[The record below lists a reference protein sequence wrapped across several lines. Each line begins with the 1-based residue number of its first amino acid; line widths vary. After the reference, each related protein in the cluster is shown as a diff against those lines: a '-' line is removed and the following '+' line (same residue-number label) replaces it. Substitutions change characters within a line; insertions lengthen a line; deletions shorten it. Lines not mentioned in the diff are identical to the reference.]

1 MIEAGS
7 DFVEWL
13 RTLPPGGIYAVV
25 FVVAWAENVIPP
37 IPGDLV
43 VVIAGSFVALGTVGL
58 VPTFA
63 LATAGS
69 VLGFMSVFAAGR
81 RLGAAVHDPTRLR
94 WIPRGAVAT
103 VDTWLARWGLGVVAA
118 NRFLSG
124 GRAVIGLLAG
134 ASGMPASPA
143 ALWSL
148 VSALAWNGILVGG
161 GLAVGTQWPR
171 VMTLLATYGRIVT
184 GVLAVA
190 VLVFGVRWWITAK
203 RRRQNGT
210 GRADRRQSA

>member
-7 DFVEWL
+7 AFVDWL
-13 RTLPPGGIYAVV
+13 RGLPPSGIYAVV

-43 VVIAGSFVALGTVGL
+43 VVVAGSFVALGVIGL

-69 VLGFMSVFAAGR
+69 VLGFLTVFAAGQ
-81 RLGAAVHDPTRLR
+81 RLGTAVHDPARLR
-94 WIPRGAVAT
+94 WIPRGAVVT
-103 VDTWLARWGLGVVAA
+103 VEAWLARWGLGVVAA

-134 ASGMPASPA
+134 ASGMPSGAVTVWA
-143 ALWSL
+143 T
-148 VSALAWNGILVGG
+148 VSALAWNAVLVGG
-161 GLAVGTQWPR
+161 G
-171 VMTLLATYGRIVT
+171 
-184 GVLAVA
+184 
-190 VLVFGVRWWITAK
+190 
-203 RRRQNGT
+203 
-210 GRADRRQSA
+210 

>member
-7 DFVEWL
+7 AFVEWL
-13 RTLPPGGIYAVV
+13 RGLPPGGIYAVV
-25 FVVAWAENVIPP
+25 FVVAWVENVIPP

-43 VVIAGSFVALGTVGL
+43 VVVAGSFVALGTVGL

-69 VLGFMSVFAAGR
+69 VMGFLTVFAAGR
-81 RLGAAVHDPTRLR
+81 RLGTAVHDPERLR

-103 VDTWLARWGLGVVAA
+103 VEAWLARWGMGVVAA

-124 GRAVIGLLAG
+124 GRAVIGLMAG
-134 ASGMPASPA
+134 ASGMPTGAVV
-143 ALWSL
+143 LWST
-148 VSALAWNGILVGG
+148 VSALAWNAVLIGG
-161 GLAVGTQWPR
+161 GLALGTQWPR
-171 VMTLLATYGRIVT
+171 VMTLLAAYGRVVT

-190 VLVFGVRWWITAK
+190 ALALAVRWWLRSNRA
-203 RRRQNGT
+203 GDEG
-210 GRADRRQSA
+210 GRAE

>member
-7 DFVEWL
+7 AFVDWL
-13 RTLPPGGIYAVV
+13 RGLPPSGIYAVV

-43 VVIAGSFVALGTVGL
+43 VVVAGSFVALGVIGL

-69 VLGFMSVFAAGR
+69 VLGFLTVFAAGQ
-81 RLGAAVHDPTRLR
+81 RLGTAVHDPARLR
-94 WIPRGAVAT
+94 WIPRGAVVT
-103 VDTWLARWGLGVVAA
+103 VEAWLARWGLGVVAA

-134 ASGMPASPA
+134 ASGMPSGAVTVWA
-143 ALWSL
+143 T
-148 VSALAWNGILVGG
+148 VSALAWNAVLVGG
-161 GLAVGTQWPR
+161 GLGLGTQWPR
-171 VMTLLATYGRIVT
+171 VMAVLAAYGRAVT
-184 GVLAVA
+184 GVLVVAAVM
-190 VLVFGVRWWITAK
+190 LGVRWWLRRK
-203 RRRQNGT
+203 RAGRGNG
-210 GRADRRQSA
+210 GMQVG